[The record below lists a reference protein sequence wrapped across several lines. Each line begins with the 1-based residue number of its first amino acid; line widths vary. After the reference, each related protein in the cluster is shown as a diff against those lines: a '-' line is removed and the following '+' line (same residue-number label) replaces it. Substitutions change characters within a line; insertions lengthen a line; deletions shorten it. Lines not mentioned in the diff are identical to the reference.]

1 MEHIRLSRNEK
12 QVLRLVAGGQGICP
26 AEYPEHI
33 FNASVRSLHNAGLVQ
48 GAFSE
53 GGGVEDSRLTQYGR
67 QYLAEN
73 PSLSNPTDWTKWAA
87 VAAAASVLISIIA
100 LLVACGRL

>member
-1 MEHIRLSRNEK
+1 MERIRLSRNEE
-12 QVLRLVAGGQGICP
+12 QVLRLVAGGQGVCP

-53 GGGVEDSRLTQYGR
+53 GGSVEDPWLTQYGR

-73 PSLSNPTDWTKWAA
+73 PRLANPTDWTKLAA
-87 VAAAASVLISIIA
+87 VAAVASVLMSVIA
-100 LLVACGRL
+100 LFIACGRL

>member
-1 MEHIRLSRNEK
+1 MSKFVENGFY
-12 QVLRLVAGGQGICP
+12 V
-26 AEYPEHI
+26 EYPEHI
-33 FNASVRSLHNAGLVQ
+33 FNAAVRSLHNSGLVQ

-53 GGGVEDSRLTQYGR
+53 GGGVVDSKLTQRGR

-73 PSLSNPTDWTKWAA
+73 PRLSNPTDWTKWAA

-100 LLVACGRL
+100 LLVACGKL